1 MSQPP
6 APHSGPSGRR
16 CPICRKPRVAEYTPF
31 CSSRCRDRDLVN
43 WLEEGYTLPGPVV
56 DPEGDPEVDI

>member
-1 MSQPP
+1 MS
-6 APHSGPSGRR
+6 HPSVPVRR
-16 CPICRKPRVAEYTPF
+16 CPICRKPRVADYAPF

-56 DPEGDPEVDI
+56 DPEGDPEVEI

>member
-6 APHSGPSGRR
+6 APIRR
-16 CPICRKPRVAEYTPF
+16 CPICRKPRAAEYSPF

-43 WLEEGYTLPGPVV
+43 WLEEGYTLPGPVH
-56 DPEGDPEVDI
+56 DPEGDPD